1 MSAMMAEDSPQTLL
15 WGSSLYPHPGLYLGS
30 GNRCG
35 HDPLALAVDRLSLHA
50 PNGGHWPKLIK
61 VGIDRIQAY
70 FKQADALPPLAHLSK
85 KQNQDGSMRQNRS
98 EAREGHALVL
108 SVIFT
113 YLDLKSL
120 RVGYY
125 TSTGAFVSISFLD
138 IARRC
143 DMTCQVKARDDAG
156 QVIVGKFKE
165 VPTSRFWRTVRD
177 LKKAG
182 AISVFEQYEEKDA
195 GKRALTAIK
204 AFSAK
209 FLQLIAGWT
218 AKRVENARKRAHQ
231 RVGGFLLGAI
241 DAGIENVNQRKQ
253 LVKEIQSANVKRE
266 LFGAP
271 IAKNRAPS
279 LGSARESVEA
289 ALKQE
294 YAEHEAK
301 VLASIKAA
309 LGRPP
314 RGMEQLKLQAQHG
327 WIKYDDFVRRRLDGG
342 S

>member
-1 MSAMMAEDSPQTLL
+1 MPAMMAEDGPQPLR
-15 WGSSLYPHPGLYLGS
+15 WGLKMYKYPGAFLGT

-35 HDPLALAVDRLSLHA
+35 HDPLALAVDRLNLHT
-50 PNGGHWPKLIK
+50 PSGGKWPKLIQA
-61 VGIDRIQAY
+61 GIDRIQAY
-70 FKQADALPPLAHLSK
+70 FSNAGSLEPLAHLSK
-85 KQNQDGSMRQNRS
+85 KRNKDGSMRQNRS
-98 EAREGHALVL
+98 EARESHALVL

-113 YLDLKSL
+113 CLDLKSL

-125 TSTGAFVSISFLD
+125 TNTGAFVSISFLD

-156 QVIVGKFKE
+156 QVIAGQFKE
-165 VPTSRFWRTVRD
+165 VPTSRFWRAVRD

-204 AFSAK
+204 AFSEK
-209 FLQLIAGWT
+209 FLRLISGWT
-218 AKRVENARKRAHQ
+218 AKRVEKARQRAHQ
-231 RVGGFLLGAI
+231 RVGSFLLGAI
-241 DAGIENVNQRKQ
+241 DAGVENVNQRKS
-253 LVKEIQSANVKRE
+253 LVKEIQSANTNRE
-266 LFGAP
+266 LFGAAP
-271 IAKNRAPS
+271 AKNRQPAT
-279 LGSARESVEA
+279 GGARQSVEA
-289 ALKQE
+289 ALQQE

-301 VLASIKAA
+301 VLASITAA

-314 RGMEQLKLQAQHG
+314 RGLEQLKMQAQHG
-327 WIKYDDFVRRRLDGG
+327 WINRDDFMRRRLGG

>member
-1 MSAMMAEDSPQTLL
+1 MSAMMAEDGPQPLC
-15 WGSSLYPHPGLYLGS
+15 WGLKTYKYPGLFLGT

-35 HDPLALAVDRLSLHA
+35 HDPLTLAVDRLNLHT
-50 PNGGHWPKLIK
+50 PSGGNWPKLIQ
-61 VGIDRIQAY
+61 VSIDRIQAY
-70 FKQADALPPLAHLSK
+70 FDNARALEPLAYLSDK
-85 KQNQDGSMRQNRS
+85 RNKDGQPRQNRS
-98 EAREGHALVL
+98 EARESHALVL

-125 TSTGAFVSISFLD
+125 TNTGAFVSISFLD

-156 QVIVGKFKE
+156 EVIAGQYKE
-165 VPTSRFWRTVRD
+165 VPTSRFWRAVRD

-204 AFSAK
+204 TFSEK
-209 FLQLIAGWT
+209 FLRLIAGWT
-218 AKRVENARKRAHQ
+218 AKRVEKARKRAHQ
-231 RVGGFLLGAI
+231 RVGSFLLSAI
-241 DAGIENVNQRKQ
+241 DAGVENVNQRKH

-266 LFGAP
+266 LFGAAP
-271 IAKNRAPS
+271 AKNRQPS
-279 LGSARESVEA
+279 TGGTRESVEA
-289 ALKQE
+289 ALQQE

-301 VLASIKAA
+301 VLASITAA

-314 RGMEQLKLQAQHG
+314 RTLEQLKMQAQHG
-327 WIKYDDFVRRRLDGG
+327 WISHDDFMRRRLGGG

>member
-1 MSAMMAEDSPQTLL
+1 MSAMMAEDSPQTLV
-15 WGSSLYPHPGLYLGS
+15 WGRSTYPHPGLFLGS

-35 HDPLALAVDRLSLHA
+35 HDPLALAVDRLSLHV
-50 PNGGHWPKLIK
+50 PSGGNWPRLIQ
-61 VGIDRIQAY
+61 VGINRIQAY
-70 FKQADALPPLAHLSK
+70 FSNPKALEPLAYLSK
-85 KQNQDGSMRQNRS
+85 KRNQDGSKRQNRS
-98 EAREGHALVL
+98 EAREGHALVV

-125 TSTGAFVSISFLD
+125 ATTGEFVSISFVD

-143 DMTCQVKARDDAG
+143 AMTCMVKDRENEG
-156 QVIVGKFKE
+156 QVKE

-177 LKKAG
+177 LKAAG
-182 AISVFEQYEEKDA
+182 VISVFEQYEEKDA

-204 AFSAK
+204 TVSEK
-209 FLQLIAGWT
+209 FLRLIAGWS
-218 AKRVENARKRAHQ
+218 AKRVEKARQRANA
-231 RVGGFLLGAI
+231 RVGGFLMAAVE
-241 DAGIENVNQRKQ
+241 AGVENVNQRKQ

-266 LFGAP
+266 LFGDS

-279 LGSARESVEA
+279 IGSARPSVEA

-294 YAEHEAK
+294 YAELEAK

-309 LGRPP
+309 LGRAP
-314 RGMEQLKLQAQHG
+314 RTLEQLKLQSQHG
-327 WIKYDDFVRRRLDGG
+327 WLSYDDFMRRRLGG

>member
-1 MSAMMAEDSPQTLL
+1 MSAMMADAGPQPLS
-15 WGSSLYPHPGLYLGS
+15 WGRKVYKHPGLFLGT

-35 HDPLALAVDRLSLHA
+35 HDPQALAVTRLNLHD
-50 PNGGHWPKLIK
+50 PSGGHWPKLIQA
-61 VGIDRIQAY
+61 GIDRIQAY
-70 FKQADALPPLAHLSK
+70 FDNAASLPPLAHLSK
-85 KQNQDGSMRQNRS
+85 KKNKDGTMRQNRS
-98 EAREGHALVL
+98 EARESHALVT

-125 TSTGAFVSISFLD
+125 TNTGAFVSITFLE

-143 DMTCQVKARDDAG
+143 GMTCEIKDRENEG
-156 QVIVGKFKE
+156 QVKE
-165 VPTSRFWRTVRD
+165 VPTSRFWRAVRD

-204 AFSAK
+204 TFSEK
-209 FLQLIAGWT
+209 FLRLITGWNP
-218 AKRVENARKRAHQ
+218 KRVEKARKRAHS
-231 RVGGFLLGAI
+231 RVGTFLLGAI
-241 DAGIENVNQRKQ
+241 EAGVENVNQRKH
-253 LVKEIQSANVKRE
+253 LVKEIQSANVHRE
-266 LFGAP
+266 LFGSAT
-271 IAKNRAPS
+271 AKNRQPVIA
-279 LGSARESVEA
+279 GARASVEA

-301 VLASIKAA
+301 VLISIKAA
-309 LGRPP
+309 LGRAP
-314 RGMEQLKLQAQHG
+314 RGFEQLKMQAQHG
-327 WIKYDDFVRRRLDGG
+327 WISYDEFVRRRLDSG

>member
-1 MSAMMAEDSPQTLL
+1 MSAMMADDGPQPLS
-15 WGSSLYPHPGLYLGS
+15 WGSRIYQYPGLFLGT

-35 HDPLALAVDRLSLHA
+35 HDPLKLAVDRLDLHV
-50 PNGGHWPKLIK
+50 PNGGHWPKLIQ
-61 VGIDRIQAY
+61 VGIKRIQAY
-70 FKQADALPPLAHLSK
+70 FDNARALEPLAYLSEK
-85 KQNQDGSMRQNRS
+85 HNKDGTPRQNRS

-125 TSTGAFVSISFLD
+125 PTNGAFVSISFLD

-143 DMTCQVKARDDAG
+143 SMTCQVKARNDAG
-156 QVIVGKFKE
+156 EVIVGQYKE
-165 VPTSRFWRTVRD
+165 VPTSRFWGVIRD

-204 AFSAK
+204 TLSEK
-209 FLQLIAGWT
+209 FLRLITGWNP
-218 AKRVENARKRAHQ
+218 KRIETARKRASG
-231 RVGGFLLGAI
+231 RVHDFLASAVE
-241 DAGIENVNQRKQ
+241 AGVENINQRKQ
-253 LVKEIQSANVKRE
+253 LVKEIQAANVKRE
-266 LFGAP
+266 LFGEPA
-271 IAKNRAPS
+271 AKNRQPS
-279 LGSARESVEA
+279 TGSARQSVEDWLDQA
-289 ALKQE
+289 
-294 YAEHEAK
+294 YAEHEAQ
-301 VLASIKAA
+301 VLASITDA

-314 RGMEQLKLQAQHG
+314 RGMEQLKMQAQHG
-327 WIKYDDFVRRRLDGG
+327 GLSRDEFRRRRLGGG

>member
-1 MSAMMAEDSPQTLL
+1 MSAIMADDSPQPLC
-15 WGSSLYPHPGLYLGS
+15 WGLKEYKYPGLFLNT

-35 HDPLALAVDRLSLHA
+35 HDPLVLAVDRLDLHV
-50 PNGGHWPKLIK
+50 PNGGKWPRLIQA
-61 VGIDRIQAY
+61 GISRIQAY
-70 FKQADALPPLAHLSK
+70 FGDAAALPPLAYLSK
-85 KQNQDGSMRQNRS
+85 KRNKDGQPRQNRS
-98 EAREGHALVL
+98 EARESHALVL

-125 TSTGAFVSISFLD
+125 TNTGAFVSISFLD

-143 DMTCQVKARDDAG
+143 GMTYQRKDPENE
-156 QVIVGKFKE
+156 GKLKE
-165 VPTSRFWRTVRD
+165 VPTSRFWGAVRD

-182 AISVFEQYEEKDA
+182 AISVFEQYEEKDD

-204 AFSAK
+204 AFSEK
-209 FLQLIAGWT
+209 FLRLIAGWT
-218 AKRVENARKRAHQ
+218 AKRVEKARKRASG
-231 RVGGFLLGAI
+231 RVGGFLLSAI
-241 DAGIENVNQRKQ
+241 DAGVENVNQRKH

-271 IAKNRAPS
+271 AGKNRQPDT
-279 LGSARESVEA
+279 GSARQAVEQS
-289 ALKQE
+289 LQDE
-294 YAEHEAK
+294 YAQLEAQ

-309 LGRPP
+309 LGRAP
-314 RGMEQLKLQAQHG
+314 RGLEQLKMQAQHG
-327 WIKYDDFVRRRLDGG
+327 WLKYDDFVRRRLGG

>member
-1 MSAMMAEDSPQTLL
+1 MSAMMAEDSPQTLV
-15 WGSSLYPHPGLYLGS
+15 WGRSTYPYPGLHLGS

-35 HDPLALAVDRLSLHA
+35 HDPLALAVDRLNLHT
-50 PNGGHWPKLIK
+50 PNGGNWPKLIQA
-61 VGIDRIQAY
+61 GITRIQAY
-70 FKQADALPPLAHLSK
+70 FNNARALEPLAYLSNK
-85 KQNQDGSMRQNRS
+85 RNQDGSMRQNRS

-125 TSTGAFVSISFLD
+125 TTAGAFVSISFLE

-156 QVIVGKFKE
+156 QVIVGKYKE

-204 AFSAK
+204 AFSEK
-209 FLQLIAGWT
+209 FLRLIAGWT
-218 AKRVENARKRAHQ
+218 AKRVEKARQRAHQ

-241 DAGIENVNQRKQ
+241 DAGVENVNQRRQ

-266 LFGAP
+266 LFGAAP
-271 IAKNRAPS
+271 AKNRQPAA
-279 LGSARESVEA
+279 GGARQSVEA
-289 ALKQE
+289 ALQHE
-294 YAEHEAK
+294 YAEHEAQ
-301 VLASIKAA
+301 VLASITAA
-309 LGRPP
+309 LGRAP
-314 RGMEQLKLQAQHG
+314 RTLEQLKLQAQHG
-327 WIKYDDFVRRRLDGG
+327 WISRDDFMRRRLGG
-342 S
+342 GN

>member
-1 MSAMMAEDSPQTLL
+1 MQSFNEACSVLPRM
-15 WGSSLYPHPGLYLGS
+15 WGTREYGFPGLYLGT

-35 HDPLALAVDRLSLHA
+35 HDPQKLAVDRLDLHA
-50 PNGGHWPKLIK
+50 PRGGKWPRLIQD
-61 VGIDRIQAY
+61 GIDRIQAY
-70 FKQADALPPLAHLSK
+70 FNDADALEPLAHLSK
-85 KQNQDGSMRQNRS
+85 KHNKDGTPRQNRS

-125 TSTGAFVSISFLD
+125 TTAATFVSISFLD

-143 DMTCQVKARDDAG
+143 AMTCQVKARDDAG
-156 QVIVGKFKE
+156 QIIAGKYKE

-209 FLQLIAGWT
+209 FLRLITGWNP
-218 AKRVENARKRAHQ
+218 KRIEKARKNANG
-231 RVGGFLLGAI
+231 RVMGFLLGAS
-241 DAGIENVNQRKQ
+241 DAGVENVNQRKR
-253 LVKEIQSANVKRE
+253 LVKEIESANVKRE

-271 IAKNRAPS
+271 TAKNRQPAV
-279 LGSARESVEA
+279 GDARQSIED
-289 ALKQE
+289 ALQQE
-294 YAEHEAK
+294 YAEHEAQ
-301 VLASIKAA
+301 VLASITAA

-327 WIKYDDFVRRRLDGG
+327 HLSRDDFRRRRLAG